1 MMEYRGRRQAAHDG
15 IGRRAGPGL
24 RRSGGAS
31 SRLLRS
37 LAPGLLGLLL
47 ASDTAAG
54 GGIGSPAEAAP
65 QSRRD
70 GDRSG
75 SGEAGLESTESD
87 ERDDVLEREREK
99 MVDVQIRSRGIRD
112 ERVLEAL
119 RRVPRHRFV
128 PALADPREAYD
139 DRPLPIGEEQTISQP
154 YIVALMSELAG
165 LEPPC
170 KVLEV
175 GTGSGYQAA
184 VLAEMGCVVYTIEI
198 KEPLAHRAAVLLAD
212 LGHGDR
218 IHVRAGDGYRG
229 WPEEAPFDA
238 VLVTAAAPR
247 IPQPLR
253 DQLRPGGRLVI
264 PVGDH
269 WQVLEVHRRTQ
280 KGFEREKVSDVRFV
294 PMTGEI
300 RRASPR

>member
-1 MMEYRGRRQAAHDG
+1 VLL
-15 IGRRAGPGL
+15 L
-24 RRSGGAS
+24 RVILLLLPVMTGCGGSSGGEAPAAS
-31 SRLLRS
+31 ESRT
-37 LAPGLLGLLL
+37 G
-47 ASDTAAG
+47 AG
-54 GGIGSPAEAAP
+54 ESRIGEV
-65 QSRRD
+65 
-70 GDRSG
+70 
-75 SGEAGLESTESD
+75 GLESAESD
-87 ERDDVLEREREK
+87 EREDALVREREK
-99 MVDVQIRSRGIRD
+99 MVDLQIRARGIRD
-112 ERVLEAL
+112 ERVLAAL

-128 PALADPREAYD
+128 PELEDRCEAYD
-139 DRPLPIGEEQTISQP
+139 DRPLAIGEGQTISQP

-198 KEPLAHRAAVLLAD
+198 KQPLARRAAALLAEQ
-212 LGHGDR
+212 GHGDR
-218 IHVRAGDGYRG
+218 VHVRAGDGYRG

-247 IPQPLR
+247 IPQPLL
-253 DQLRPGGRLVI
+253 DQLRVGGRLVI

-269 WQVLEVHRRTQ
+269 WQVLEVHHRTET
-280 KGFEREKVSDVRFV
+280 GFEREKASDVRFV

-300 RRASPR
+300 RTSSP